1 MCLFSFLHCDP
12 DVKIFSLA
20 LRHGTQLVVMA
31 VTTRPFFFKPWIG
44 GIGATFHGCVCIASG
59 VLALKFHHIVGF

>member
-31 VTTRPFFFKPWIG
+31 VTTRPFFFNRGLG
-44 GIGATFHGCVCIASG
+44 GLGQLSMVVC
-59 VLALKFHHIVGF
+59 ALLLVF